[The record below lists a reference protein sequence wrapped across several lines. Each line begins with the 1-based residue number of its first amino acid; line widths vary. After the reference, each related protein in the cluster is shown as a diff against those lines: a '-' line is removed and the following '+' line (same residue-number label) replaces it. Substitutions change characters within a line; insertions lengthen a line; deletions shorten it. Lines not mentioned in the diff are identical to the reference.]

1 MTTGQ
6 TNRVFIH
13 LHRLAL
19 LQERGDL
26 TDAQLLERFLAR
38 REEIAFEELVRR
50 HGPMVLGVCRRVL
63 GRSHDAEDAF
73 QATFL
78 VLVRR
83 AVSIVPRS
91 RVGPWLYGVARRTA
105 LKARASAARRRRA
118 EQQAAR
124 DRPLT
129 TPPADMGGDLRPLL
143 DEELGRLPEK
153 YRDSLVLCLLEGKSR
168 KEAAGQ
174 LGWSEGTLSGRLAR
188 AKELLGERLRRR
200 GVSLAGVTLLATLEE
215 SAAAAGVPASLAA
228 ATVKAVTSL
237 IGQAAAPAVC
247 IPVVALSEEVMKSM
261 LASKLKAVAGVL
273 VLVAGIGSAATWQYG
288 PAARGTAPA
297 DTAADVKGVAAPE
310 KKSESKR
317 VPGGYDVGGEPPGVA
332 SPAKKPHGYIIE
344 PPDILHVRYAPPDG
358 TDPVRI
364 AGERLV
370 RPDGTISLGLLGSVS
385 VSGRTPE
392 GAHAAIAKH
401 LARRLDSFDPKKLT
415 VEVANRSKFF
425 YVIADGPDGGEQ
437 VYRFPATGRESVL
450 DAIAGAKTTLI
461 GLGRKYV
468 YVLRLSDDGKSSR
481 SLPVDCVG
489 LTQRGNPATNYVLQ
503 PGDRVYIQAPPPK
516 KAASA
521 RRTDAVKA
529 AETDPLREL
538 ETILKAL
545 HEARSQEE
553 QRRIVEELEGLTKK
567 LREQLNKPRDASDQ

>member
-1 MTTGQ
+1 
-6 TNRVFIH
+6 
-13 LHRLAL
+13 LAL
-19 LQERGDL
+19 LHERGGL

-73 QATFL
+73 QAAFL

-83 AVSIVPRS
+83 AASIVPRA

-105 LKARASAARRRRA
+105 LKARASAARRLRA
-118 EQQAAR
+118 EQRAAR
-124 DRPLT
+124 DRPHT
-129 TPPADMGGDLRPLL
+129 TPSADMESDLRPLL

-168 KEAAGQ
+168 KEAAGL

-200 GVSLAGVTLLATLEE
+200 GVSLAGVTLLAALEVN
-215 SAAAAGVPASLAA
+215 AAAAEVPASLAE
-228 ATVKAVTSL
+228 ATVKVVTSL
-237 IGQAAAPAVC
+237 IGQAAAPAVS
-247 IPVVALSEEVMKSM
+247 IPVVALSEEVMKFM
-261 LASKLKAVAGVL
+261 LASKLRAIAGVL

-288 PAARGTAPA
+288 PAAWGTAPA
-297 DTAADVKGVAAPE
+297 DTVAPE
-310 KKSESKR
+310 KQSESKR
-317 VPGGYDVGGEPPGVA
+317 VPGGYEVVGELPGVA

-364 AGERLV
+364 AGDRLV
-370 RPDGTISLGLLGSVS
+370 RPDGTITLGQLGSVS

-425 YVIADGPDGGEQ
+425 YVIADGPDGGDR
-437 VYRFPATGRESVL
+437 VYRFPATGNECVL
-450 DAIAGAKTTLI
+450 DAIVEAKAPLI
-461 GLGRKYV
+461 GLGQKRV
-468 YVLRLSDDGKSSR
+468 YILRLSDGGKSSQAL
-481 SLPVDCVG
+481 SVDWVG
-489 LTQRGNPATNYVLQ
+489 ITQGGNPATNYVLH
-503 PGDRVYIQAPPPK
+503 PGDRVYIKTSPPK

-529 AETDPLREL
+529 AGTDPVQEL
-538 ETILKAL
+538 EGLLKAL
-545 HEARSQEE
+545 REARSREE
-553 QRRIVEELEGLTKK
+553 QRRVVEELEGLTKK
-567 LREQLNKPRDASDQ
+567 LREQLNKPRDGSRP

>member
-6 TNRVFIH
+6 TNRVLIH

-19 LQERGDL
+19 LQERRGL

-38 REEIAFEELVRR
+38 REEIAFEEMVRR

-83 AVSIVPRS
+83 AESIVPRS

-118 EQQAAR
+118 EQHAAR

-129 TPPADMGGDLRPLL
+129 TPPADMESDLRPLL
-143 DEELGRLPEK
+143 DEELGRLPGK
-153 YRDSLVLCLLEGKSR
+153 YRDSLVLCLLQGKSR
-168 KEAAGQ
+168 KEAARL

-200 GVSLAGVTLLATLEE
+200 GVSLAGAALLAALEE
-215 SAAAAGVPASLAA
+215 STAAAEVPASLAGV
-228 ATVKAVTSL
+228 TVKAVTSL

-247 IPVVALSEEVMKSM
+247 IPVVALSEEVLKSM
-261 LASKLKAVAGVL
+261 LTSKFKAIAGVL

-297 DTAADVKGVAAPE
+297 EADNNVKEMAAPE

-317 VPGGYDVGGEPPGVA
+317 VPGGYDGVGELPDLAFPV
-332 SPAKKPHGYIIE
+332 KKPHGYVIE
-344 PPDILHVRYAPPDG
+344 PPDILNVRYALPDG
-358 TDPVRI
+358 ADPVRI

-370 RPDGTISLGLLGSVS
+370 RPDGTISLGQLGSVS

-401 LARRLDSFDPKKLT
+401 LARRLDNFDPGKLT

-425 YVIADGPDGGEQ
+425 YVITDGPDGGDQ
-437 VYRFPATGRESVL
+437 VYRFPATGHECVRDVIDE
-450 DAIAGAKTTLI
+450 AKARFI
-461 GLGRKYV
+461 GLDQKRV
-468 YVLRLSDDGKSSR
+468 YILRLSDDGKSSQV
-481 SLPVDCVG
+481 LPVDWG
-489 LTQRGNPATNYVLQ
+489 AIMQGGSPATNYLLL
-503 PGDRVYIQAPPPK
+503 PGDRLYIQASSPK

-521 RRTDAVKA
+521 GQTDADKA
-529 AETDPLREL
+529 AGTDPVREL
-538 ETILKAL
+538 EAVLKAL
-545 HEARSQEE
+545 REARSQEE
-553 QRRIVEELEGLTKK
+553 QRRVVEKLEGLTKK
-567 LREQLNKPRDASDQ
+567 LREQLSTPRDSRHP